1 MRVRGGPA
9 RRGGAASQPSL
20 RRVSQRKR
28 VFLVLAFGFVL
39 LGLGVTV
46 PSVAWP
52 SIAETFQR
60 PLADL
65 GFVTLLFGGGYTA
78 STLLS
83 GRLAAKAR
91 TGPTLI
97 AAAAIASV
105 ALTMLTASA
114 TWSVFLIAAG
124 LLGLAAGLVDAATN
138 TYVAIRRGAR
148 AMGFLH
154 GAFGIGA
161 IAGPLLVAG
170 MLQIGLSWRAAFAA
184 LAVGQAVYALGLWL
198 FARTLDVRSEPPR
211 IGQRARLLRS
221 PVLVWSLIVF
231 FVYLGLA
238 AGTGVWAFTYLSEG
252 RGISSGLSGLV
263 VAAYWAAFTASRL
276 ALGAVGERIPSETI
290 LRWAAASTAAALAF
304 FWWNPVSWVG
314 VAALIFSGFAHGPV
328 FPLEVLL
335 TPRRFGAALTATV
348 VGYEM
353 AAANVGGALLP
364 GAMGFA
370 VGGAGL
376 AAIPPLLLANAL
388 LLWAA
393 IEMLR
398 RQSRLATAY
407 HTEDALKT

>member
-1 MRVRGGPA
+1 M
-9 RRGGAASQPSL
+9 
-20 RRVSQRKR
+20 SQRNR
-28 VFLVLAFGFVL
+28 AFFVLAFGFVL
-39 LGLGVTV
+39 LGIGVSV
-46 PSVAWP
+46 PGVAWP
-52 SIAETFQR
+52 SVAETFQR
-60 PLADL
+60 PLAEL
-65 GFVTLLFGGGYTA
+65 GLVTLLFGGGYTA
-78 STLLS
+78 STALS

-97 AAAAIASV
+97 FAAVIATV
-105 ALTMLTASA
+105 ALTLLAVSV

-124 LLGLAAGLVDAATN
+124 LLGVAAGLVDAATN
-138 TYVAIRRGAR
+138 TYVAVRRGVR

-198 FARTLDVRSEPPR
+198 LARTLDAGSEPPR

-276 ALGAVGERIPSETI
+276 VLGAVGERIPLQTM
-290 LRWAAASTAAALAF
+290 LRWAAAATAAALAL
-304 FWWNPVSWVG
+304 FWWNPVSWIG

-335 TPRRFGAALTATV
+335 TPRRFGAALTATA

-364 GAMGFA
+364 GAIGLA

-376 AAIPPLLLANAL
+376 AAIPPLLLANAM

-393 IEMLR
+393 TEMLR
-398 RQSRLATAY
+398 RQSRLATA
-407 HTEDALKT
+407 HQIEGALNT